1 VTSLLP
7 RIGGEPPLNAAIF
20 DAGLTLIE
28 SSTPPEEVARLAL
41 AGGGDIVDTATLA
54 EIMTGAQD
62 EVESMWHQRDW
73 WSSETEVRRLFTSAY
88 EHSLSTRLAGH
99 REPAWAAET
108 AHRIYDEYQDT
119 RHWRLFPDVL
129 PTLTALLASGVR
141 MGVVS
146 DWGHG
151 LEAILLELEL
161 GRYFEFLVVSS
172 RLGVA
177 KPDPRVFAMALDR
190 IGARPEESLYVGDTY
205 VKDVMGARAAGIT
218 PVLLDRSGRAPA
230 LDCLSIRTL
239 HDLLALVGVDA
250 TRPENLS

>member
-1 VTSLLP
+1 VSSLLP
-7 RIGGEPPLNAAIF
+7 KIGGDPPLTAAIF

-41 AGGGDIVDTATLA
+41 AEGGDVVESATLA
-54 EIMTGAQD
+54 EIMSDAQG
-62 EVESMWHQRDW
+62 EVESMWHSHDW
-73 WSSETEVRRLFTSAY
+73 WSSESEVRRLFTTAY
-88 EHSLSTRLAGH
+88 EHSLSTKLAPH
-99 REPAWAAET
+99 HEPTWAADA

-119 RHWRLFPDVL
+119 RHWRLFSDVL
-129 PTLTALLASGVR
+129 PTLSALRASGVR

-177 KPDPRVFAMALDR
+177 KPDPRVFEMALDR
-190 IGARPEESLYVGDTY
+190 IGARAEEAVYVGDTY

-218 PVLLDRSGRAPA
+218 PVLLDRTGGAPA

-239 HDLLALVGVDA
+239 HDLLELVGVDA
-250 TRPENLS
+250 TRPEALS